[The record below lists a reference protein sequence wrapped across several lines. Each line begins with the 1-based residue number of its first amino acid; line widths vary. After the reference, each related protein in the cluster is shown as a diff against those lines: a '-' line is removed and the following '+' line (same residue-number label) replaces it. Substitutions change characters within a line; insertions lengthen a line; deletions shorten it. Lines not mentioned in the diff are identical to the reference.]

1 MESSLPG
8 CLTTL
13 QSPPSYNTG
22 MGTRFL
28 LAFLI
33 TVPLLADQTTK
44 TALIEEMLQLTGAD
58 KMVDNVLDQQ
68 QALIKQQLSDMVLQD
83 DNLAPYRDKLEPVIQ
98 DYQVKVVGVVKK
110 AMKWTQVKPQMVKVY
125 DELFSEEELAAIVAF
140 DKTPAGKALIERTP
154 ALTGKTME
162 IGMRQLTDALPE
174 IQDLSERMKVDMR
187 KVIIQK

>member
-1 MESSLPG
+1 
-8 CLTTL
+8 
-13 QSPPSYNTG
+13 

-33 TVPLLADQTTK
+33 AVPLLADQTTK

>member
-1 MESSLPG
+1 
-8 CLTTL
+8 
-13 QSPPSYNTG
+13 

-33 TVPLLADQTTK
+33 AVPLLADQTTK

-162 IGMRQLTDALPE
+162 IGMRQLTDAMPE